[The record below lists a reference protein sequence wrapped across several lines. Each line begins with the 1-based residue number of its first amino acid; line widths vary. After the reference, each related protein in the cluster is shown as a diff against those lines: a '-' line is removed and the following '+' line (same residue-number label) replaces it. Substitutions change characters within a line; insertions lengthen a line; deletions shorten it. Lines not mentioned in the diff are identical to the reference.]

1 MSNIAAPLSG
11 FIERIEDLHHHPR
24 NPRRGDVELI
34 AESLTLYGQTKPLI
48 VQSGPEM
55 YVVAGNHTLKAA
67 RSLGWTEIGA
77 LVLPMSDEQALS
89 YLLMD
94 NATSDAAVNDDEGL
108 LEVLRELSA
117 AGKLE
122 GTGYTEDDVE
132 DITAA
137 LDMVE
142 TTDFAA
148 FAGGYAEDE
157 ATTAAGYTK
166 PSEHKA
172 HKPLQLLYLPEDHER
187 IVADLTE
194 LGRRWG
200 MSARRDIVRECVRRA
215 VAGAGGTPRSL
226 DPVAAEAAAEAEND
240 AAQDVRTGDAA

>member
-1 MSNIAAPLSG
+1 MIPTELAPLKVPVT
-11 FIERIEDLHHHPR
+11 ELVAHPR
-24 NPRRGDVELI
+24 NPRVGNVELI
-34 AESLTLYGQTKPLI
+34 AESLQRYGQTKPI
-48 VQSGPEM
+48 VVQAGTN

-67 RSLGWTEIGA
+67 TSLAWAEIAAVRLPFDDDEA
-77 LVLPMSDEQALS
+77 LR

-94 NATSDAAVNDDEGL
+94 NRSSDAGTYDDAGL
-108 LEVLRELSA
+108 LVILGELRDAGELD
-117 AGKLE
+117 
-122 GTGYTEDDVE
+122 GTGYTMDDVE
-132 DITAA
+132 DITSA